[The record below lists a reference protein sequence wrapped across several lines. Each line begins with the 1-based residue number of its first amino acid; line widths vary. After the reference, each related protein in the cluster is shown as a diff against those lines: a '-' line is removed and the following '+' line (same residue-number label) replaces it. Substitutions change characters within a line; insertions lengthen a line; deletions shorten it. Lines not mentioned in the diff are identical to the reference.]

1 MKEVK
6 ETAKKSSEG
15 GEDSKMECMFKLNSY
30 KMVYVFKSEDY
41 MYRRTAQLRAHQ
53 SHQRVSTRLHQR
65 FQLWLDRWQKEHVTS
80 DMAATTYK
88 WLMGESLEGLL
99 PCRTVCEPKILHF
112 QNVNRYKVT
121 YSTTL

>member
-1 MKEVK
+1 MLAFVLNLRKVKVFLEIKRCAFFFWRNLRRVRKCQRGQEMQVREAK

-53 SHQRVSTRLHQR
+53 VYRR
-65 FQLWLDRWQKEHVTS
+65 
-80 DMAATTYK
+80 
-88 WLMGESLEGLL
+88 
-99 PCRTVCEPKILHF
+99 
-112 QNVNRYKVT
+112 
-121 YSTTL
+121 